1 MTHSKNNMLKL
12 FLKHVITE
20 LAISTIAEQIGV
32 NISTHSKIIK
42 SVYTNSNA
50 YSVGDD
56 YTFNRRNPSRRY
68 CKRIHKI
75 IQIEYEG
82 KLAFDLY
89 DENNSCIVTL
99 VPHPVDIK
107 IIYM

>member
-1 MTHSKNNMLKL
+1 M
-12 FLKHVITE
+12 ITE
-20 LAISTIAEQIGV
+20 FAINAIAEQIGI
-32 NISTHSKIIK
+32 NISHPSKIIK
-42 SVYTNSNA
+42 SVYTNSDS
-50 YSVGDD
+50 YSVGGD

-75 IQIEYEG
+75 IQTEYEG
-82 KLAFDLY
+82 KVAFDFY

-99 VPHPVDIK
+99 VPNIADLK

>member
-1 MTHSKNNMLKL
+1 MLKL

-56 YTFNRRNPSRRY
+56 YTFNRRNRRY

-82 KLAFDLY
+82 KLAFDFY
-89 DENNSCIVTL
+89 DENNTCIVTL
-99 VPHPVDIK
+99 VPHLADLK